1 MRRQSNKHTPRVRNV
16 VLREQMKHG
25 DCAKL
30 EVNIREELNLNK
42 LLHQKNKLNRTMVM
56 KQEE

>member
-42 LLHQKNKLNRTMVM
+42 LLHQKNKLNGTMVM
-56 KQEE
+56 